1 MDKIQSF
8 QFGTVLLV
16 CVDRFKPTSVI
27 DPEFTCISIK
37 IEVQL
42 YDISNP
48 LTLALCMLTGLGR
61 VAPNRS
67 FLQL

>member
-1 MDKIQSF
+1 MEKIQSF
-8 QFGTVLLV
+8 QFGIVLV
-16 CVDRFKPTSVI
+16 CVDRFKLTSVI
-27 DPEFTCISIK
+27 DPEFTCISIR

-61 VAPNRS
+61 IAPNRS
-67 FLQL
+67 LLQL